1 LYRESYPGTTRLVV
15 ERANQTCSGG
25 SFAFAAVRL
34 LPDRPAI
41 FRLEQNG
48 GIPLALSNELKPLA
62 DGRALRLCSA
72 GREEIGI
79 SLTSCPVC
87 HSANTRRSK
96 RRSVLDYLF
105 AFAGI
110 LPWRCEACA
119 ARFYSR
125 LLPFRTFMYAHCRIC
140 GNLELQR
147 ISAERIT
154 GVTSF
159 AGRLLGFQ
167 ALRCAPCRHKFF
179 SVRPLLRE
187 EHSVASAPNE

>member
-1 LYRESYPGTTRLVV
+1 MLKARTEPGLQTRVFLELV
-15 ERANQTCSGG
+15 EAGLS
-25 SFAFAAVRL
+25 RL
-34 LPDRPAI
+34 LRSDSCRTDPRFFVWSKVGEFPVA
-41 FRLEQNG
+41 LTNELL
-48 GIPLALSNELKPLA
+48 PLAG
-62 DGRALRLCSA
+62 GRALRLCSQR
-72 GREEIGI
+72 REEIETG
-79 SLTSCPVC
+79 LTGCPVC

-96 RRSVLDYLF
+96 RRSALDYLF

-125 LLPFRTFMYAHCRIC
+125 LLPFRTLMYAHCSIC

-154 GVTSF
+154 GVTSTI
-159 AGRLLGFQ
+159 GRLLGFQ

-179 SVRPLLRE
+179 SVRPLHRE
-187 EHSVASAPNE
+187 EHPVASAPNE

>member
-1 LYRESYPGTTRLVV
+1 MGE
-15 ERANQTCSGG
+15 
-25 SFAFAAVRL
+25 F
-34 LPDRPAI
+34 
-41 FRLEQNG
+41 
-48 GIPLALSNELKPLA
+48 PLALSSELKPLA

-179 SVRPLLRE
+179 SVRPLHRE

>member
-1 LYRESYPGTTRLVV
+1 VAFSY
-15 ERANQTCSGG
+15 
-25 SFAFAAVRL
+25 
-34 LPDRPAI
+34 
-41 FRLEQNG
+41 
-48 GIPLALSNELKPLA
+48 ELKPLA
-62 DGRALRLCSA
+62 DGCAFRLCSA

-87 HSANTRRSK
+87 HSANIRRSK
-96 RRSVLDYLF
+96 RRSVLDHLF

-119 ARFYSR
+119 TRFYSR
-125 LLPFRTFMYAHCRIC
+125 LLPFRTLMYAHCSIC

-154 GVTSF
+154 GVTSTI
-159 AGRLLGFQ
+159 GRLLGIQ

-179 SVRPLLRE
+179 SVRPLHCE